1 MRKAL
6 GALALAA
13 LAAGCA
19 TSPTST
25 PIFSRAPAVPRLSP
39 ADQLL
44 AALARLKAMD
54 EVTLASEVARSRGIA
69 EATPTDLANLE
80 AALALAV
87 WPPAED
93 AEILAR
99 LTPVLREAPPAAPE
113 MRAMAGFLQGMVLER
128 RKLRES
134 ATAAAAKSRDDR
146 RDALAQKQRA
156 DAQQERADRL
166 QQKLEAL
173 TNLEKS
179 LSNRKHADD
188 PARRPR

>member
-1 MRKAL
+1 MRVAFACAL
-6 GALALAA
+6 VAF
-13 LAAGCA
+13 AAGCA
-19 TSPTST
+19 APPTSP
-25 PIFSRAPAVPRLSP
+25 IFTRPPPPAPKLSP

-44 AALARLKAMD
+44 GALARLKAMD
-54 EVTLASEVARSRGIA
+54 EVALTTEVARARA
-69 EATPTDLANLE
+69 AADATPGDLAHLE

-99 LTPVLREAPPAAPE
+99 LAPVLRESPPAAAE
-113 MRAMAGFLQGMVLER
+113 VRAMAGFLQGMVLER

-146 RDALAQKQRA
+146 REALAQKQRA

-173 TNLEKS
+173 INLEKS

>member
-1 MRKAL
+1 MRQLLA
-6 GALALAA
+6 ALAVAV

-44 AALARLKAMD
+44 ASLTRLKAMD

-80 AALALAV
+80 AALALTV

-134 ATAAAAKSRDDR
+134 ASAAAAKSRDDR